1 MENTYKL
8 VWTDE
13 AFYNLEGII
22 SCLESRWTPR
32 EVKKFVQLL
41 EKQLNLIST
50 NPFLFAESEKLFG
63 LRKSVLSKQI
73 IIFYQV
79 KDHKVYIVSLFDS
92 RQNPNKLIIR

>member
-22 SCLESRWTPR
+22 SYLESRWTPR

-41 EKQLNLIST
+41 EKQLNFFT
-50 NPFLFAESEKLFG
+50 
-63 LRKSVLSKQI
+63 V
-73 IIFYQV
+73 
-79 KDHKVYIVSLFDS
+79 
-92 RQNPNKLIIR
+92 